1 MANSKCENPGLCVM
15 LGFLFS
21 VWGML
26 IAAIIDGAEGVKNAL
41 WGILCFW
48 LILIGSICAVVGF
61 MQMLRST

>member
-1 MANSKCENPGLCVM
+1 M

-48 LILIGSICAVVGF
+48 LILIGSICAVAGF